1 LLFTITGKHF
11 EITEAIKK
19 YAEQK
24 TSKLPRYYNNINKIE
39 VVIAGGQGGN
49 SSVEIIASA
58 EHNKVFVAHE
68 AGQDTYSCIDT
79 AVHKLER
86 QLTKN
91 KEKERDN
98 KHQH

>member
-1 LLFTITGKHF
+1 MRFTITGKHF

-39 VVIAGGQGGN
+39 IIIEGSPTGN
-49 SSVEIIASA
+49 NSIQIIASA
-58 EHNKVFVAHE
+58 EHKKVFVAHE

-79 AVHKLER
+79 AVRKLER